1 MSDDSYYIKPRRVRT
16 RLGAG
21 GVVARL
27 DPDADNVLIA
37 LIRNRP
43 DQAYVLP
50 KGGVDRGETLEGA
63 ARREIEEE
71 AGFIRLHCLG
81 ELGLGERLNNRR
93 TRWQTTHYF
102 LFITDQKTARPT
114 EHTDWEV
121 AWFPIDRLPEM
132 YWREQRKLIEDN
144 RERIVRLIKH
154 SPGT

>member
-1 MSDDSYYIKPRRVRT
+1 MSDDSYYIKPRRVQT

-27 DPDADNVLIA
+27 EPDADNPMIA

-50 KGGVDRGETLEGA
+50 KGGVDPGESLEDA

-71 AGFIRLHCLG
+71 AGFTRLYCLG
-81 ELGLGERLNNRR
+81 ELGAAERLNNKR

-102 LFITDQKTARPT
+102 LFLTDQKSACPT
-114 EHTDWEV
+114 EHAGWEV
-121 AWFPIDRLPEM
+121 TWFPIGSLPEM
-132 YWREQRKLIEDN
+132 YWREQKKLIEDN
-144 RERIVRLIKH
+144 RQHIIAMVKRAAAK
-154 SPGT
+154 